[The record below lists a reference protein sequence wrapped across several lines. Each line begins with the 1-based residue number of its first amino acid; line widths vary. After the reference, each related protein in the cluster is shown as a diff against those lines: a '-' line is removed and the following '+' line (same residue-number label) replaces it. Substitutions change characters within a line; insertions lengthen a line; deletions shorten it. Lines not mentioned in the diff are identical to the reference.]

1 MLLLVHLRNLLWT
14 APLVALFT
22 TVLGSLSLAVSL
34 VDSSG
39 RGQHRCARVWARLLL
54 WAAGIRVEVEGLEKI
69 APGGSFVFIANHRS
83 YFDVPVILPFITA
96 QFRFFAKKSLFS
108 IPFLGYHLR
117 RAGHLSVDE
126 SNPRESLKGIAEAAR
141 VIQEKGISIL
151 LFPEGTRT
159 PGHMEPF
166 KDGAAYIAIK
176 AGVPIVPIGLIG
188 VREILPMH
196 SVTARRGVVRMVIGD
211 PIPTLDIPLN
221 ERTRLTAALQQRV
234 SELIGDVA
242 PKAA

>member
-1 MLLLVHLRNLLWT
+1 M
-14 APLVALFT
+14 
-22 TVLGSLSLAVSL
+22 
-34 VDSSG
+34 
-39 RGQHRCARVWARLLL
+39 LL
-54 WAAGIRVEVEGLEKI
+54 WAAGIKVEVEGLERI

-83 YFDVPVILPFITA
+83 NFDVPVILPFISA

-108 IPFLGYHLR
+108 VPFLGYHLR

-141 VIQEKGISIL
+141 VIQERGISIL

-159 PGHMEPF
+159 TGHMEPF

-176 AGVPIVPIGLIG
+176 AGVPIVPIGIIG
-188 VREILPMH
+188 TKEILPMH
-196 SVTARRGVVRMVIGD
+196 SLTLRRGKVRMVVGD
-211 PIPTLDIPLN
+211 PIPTLDIPLG
-221 ERTRLTAALQQRV
+221 ERTRLTVALQQRV
-234 SELIGDVA
+234 SDLIGDVA